1 MRGLRFQRRGFAS
14 SDALEREFVFTK
26 PRKFLK
32 PLRVH
37 QLGAQLLHDPL
48 FNKGTGFNFHER
60 DLLRLRGLLPPC
72 EKTLEEQA
80 DRVLRHLAEIDTPV
94 EKNRYLQDLQNRN
107 ETLYF
112 KGARRCRFSSSL
124 F

>member
-1 MRGLRFQRRGFAS
+1 MRSLRFQRRGFAS
-14 SDALEREFVFTK
+14 SDALERDFVYTK

-37 QLGAQLLHDPL
+37 QLGASLLHDPL
-48 FNKGTGFNFHER
+48 FNKGTGFDFHER

-112 KGARRCRFSSSL
+112 KGTSEVVSACL